1 MSLDNKE
8 KALLEFISKFD
19 TVMVALSGG
28 LDSSTVLWASIKA
41 LGPDKVWAATSSS
54 YSLPAGE
61 KEEALR
67 IAKEVGL
74 KEDHHIIV
82 ATSEMDNPNYAENSV
97 ERCYFCKRELYTML
111 STITQAKKIGVIF
124 DGANVSDIGDF
135 RPGYRAAQEKGV
147 VSPLM
152 EAGFI
157 KEEVRELARKYDLSF
172 SEKPAAACLAS
183 RIPYGT
189 RVTPERLTLVDNA
202 EQAVRDLG
210 FFGIRIRFH
219 GPVARLEV
227 REEDIGRIFSDG
239 IRDKLVAG
247 IKNAGFKYVALDLE
261 GYRTGSLNAEITA
274 ERKSD
279 G

>member
-8 KALLEFISKFD
+8 KVLLEFIRKYD
-19 TVMVALSGG
+19 RVMVALSGG

-41 LGPDKVWAATSSS
+41 LGSDKVWAATSSS
-54 YSLPAGE
+54 HSLPAGE
-61 KEEALR
+61 REEAIR
-67 IAKEVGL
+67 IAHEVGL
-74 KEDHHIIV
+74 KDDHHIIV

-97 ERCYFCKRELYTML
+97 ERCYFCKQELYSML
-111 STITQAKKIGVIF
+111 TTIAQAKNISAIF
-124 DGANVSDIGDF
+124 DGANVSDKGDF
-135 RPGYRAAQEKGV
+135 RPGYRAAQENGV
-147 VSPLM
+147 VSPLL
-152 EAGFI
+152 EAGFL
-157 KEEVRELARKYDLSF
+157 KREVRELARNYDLSF

-189 RVTPERLTLVDNA
+189 RVTPERLMKVDNA
-202 EQAVRDLG
+202 EKAVRDLG
-210 FFGIRIRFH
+210 FFGIRVRFH

-227 REEDIGRIFSDG
+227 REDDIGRILSDG

-261 GYRTGSLNAEITA
+261 GYRTGSLNAEIPA